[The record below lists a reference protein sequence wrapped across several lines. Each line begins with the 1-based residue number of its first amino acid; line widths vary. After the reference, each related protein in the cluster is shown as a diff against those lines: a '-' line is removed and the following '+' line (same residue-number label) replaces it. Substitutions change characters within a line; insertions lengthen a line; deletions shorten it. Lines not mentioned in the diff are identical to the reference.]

1 MNEIKN
7 VLIFAAG
14 AIVGGIV
21 TWRIAK
27 RTYAKIAQDEI
38 NLYKKNLEDKFDNYV
53 KETSAKKSESKDEV
67 KEEKEPLVEPDDDGL
82 NYEVISDEDEDEDDA
97 CPEPRYIYNSYLD
110 ELEYINSKAGKDKAG
125 TSDAPYIINEADIGD
140 RPEYDLIG
148 LTFYADHILTDD
160 ANLPIKDIDEIVGP
174 EALRCFLNEQVNCVY
189 VRNER
194 LGCDF
199 EILRDLKRYA
209 DVKDKDKWRSN
220 DE

>member
-7 VLIFAAG
+7 ILIFAAG

-110 ELEYINSKAGKDKAG
+110 ELEYINSKAGKDKAE
-125 TSDAPYIINEADIGD
+125 TSDAPYILSA
-140 RPEYDLIG
+140 
-148 LTFYADHILTDD
+148 
-160 ANLPIKDIDEIVGP
+160 
-174 EALRCFLNEQVNCVY
+174 
-189 VRNER
+189 
-194 LGCDF
+194 
-199 EILRDLKRYA
+199 
-209 DVKDKDKWRSN
+209 
-220 DE
+220 